1 MPLWICTEGGF
12 LSGSVVK
19 NLPLNAG
26 DPGDSSWILESAR
39 FPWRKKW
46 QPTPVILPP
55 ELHRQKNLV
64 GYSPWGHKES
74 DTHTQVQKHFL
85 LNVLFPYIVMSFK
98 RDKAVV
104 RVLYLSF
111 VFSQM
116 LRVVQCVGKREAQ
129 CFKMFRIHPL
139 SLCQLDLCLYWSFKW
154 GKGNNLLKL
163 RQTGCL
169 SSNPSEETLQKEK
182 KKKKKKKMFRILGPS
197 SPLMVSQQVIYFTFF
212 YFLIDMKIINLAYFL
227 EWS

>member
-1 MPLWICTEGGF
+1 MAAHSSILASRTPQTEEPGG
-12 LSGSVVK
+12 LQSMGSQRV
-19 NLPLNAG
+19 
-26 DPGDSSWILESAR
+26 R
-39 FPWRKKW
+39 R
-46 QPTPVILPP
+46 
-55 ELHRQKNLV
+55 
-64 GYSPWGHKES
+64 
-74 DTHTQVQKHFL
+74 THTQVQKHFL
-85 LNVLFPYIVMSFK
+85 LNVLFPYTVMSFK
-98 RDKAVV
+98 IGKAVV

-129 CFKMFRIHPL
+129 CFKMLRIHPL

-163 RQTGCL
+163 RHTGCL
-169 SSNPSEETLQKEK
+169 SCNLSEETLQKEK
-182 KKKKKKKMFRILGPS
+182 KRKNKKKMFRILGPS
-197 SPLMVSQQVIYFTFF
+197 SPLMVSQQVIYFSFF